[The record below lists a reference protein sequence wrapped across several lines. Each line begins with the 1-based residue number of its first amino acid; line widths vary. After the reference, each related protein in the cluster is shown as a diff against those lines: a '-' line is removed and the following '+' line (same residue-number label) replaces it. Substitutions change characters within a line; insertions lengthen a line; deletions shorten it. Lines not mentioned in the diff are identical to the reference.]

1 MDVLLSVSVLI
12 RLVSNDSMHTHDL
25 SVWAGFMDD
34 ERADHIVKM
43 AKARLAPSGLALRKG
58 DTMDKQR

>member
-1 MDVLLSVSVLI
+1 
-12 RLVSNDSMHTHDL
+12 
-25 SVWAGFMDD
+25 MDD